1 MGNLNASLSKENFG
15 NSSSFGCES
24 GNRLAL
30 GVKPSANSQPLP
42 KQYMS
47 VDFHLELE
55 LAVFV
60 FCCCCCFGCFGGF
73 GGFGFFFFGQQAVVE
88 TARSRPVH

>member
-1 MGNLNASLSKENFG
+1 MFWIAATCDTGEDKAHFWETSMLPSQKRTLG
-15 NSSSFGCES
+15 TSFGCES

-55 LAVFV
+55 LAL
-60 FCCCCCFGCFGGF
+60 
-73 GGFGFFFFGQQAVVE
+73 VVLVVLVVLVN
-88 TARSRPVH
+88 RLG

>member
-55 LAVFV
+55 LALVV
-60 FCCCCCFGCFGGF
+60 LVVLVVCFFL
-73 GGFGFFFFGQQAVVE
+73 VVLVN
-88 TARSRPVH
+88 RLG

>member
-55 LAVFV
+55 LALVV
-60 FCCCCCFGCFGGF
+60 LVVLVVL
-73 GGFGFFFFGQQAVVE
+73 FFLVVLVN
-88 TARSRPVH
+88 RLG